1 MQRALLR
8 PCAGAL
14 RGAVWGVP
22 PAMARRA
29 KGRGWY
35 YRALA
40 RMEEEAGREAEPV
53 FPQPPLHGKKRQ
65 RAFLDLSMGG
75 EPAGRMVF
83 ELAVSAQPCAPCE
96 CCALPLRQTC

>member
-8 PCAGAL
+8 PAAAVF

-22 PAMARRA
+22 TAMARRA

-65 RAFLDLSMGG
+65 RAFMDLSMGG
-75 EPAGRMVF
+75 EPAGRLVL
-83 ELAVSAQPCAPCE
+83 ELAVRAPRHRRRAARVLVRC
-96 CCALPLRQTC
+96 T